1 MKSDGQP
8 SFHHPR
14 RFVMGAAI
22 SDVFHAVD
30 VVVQRISFDMIAMVI
45 MVLSLLAMLLA
56 VTLCDG
62 AGADVH
68 AKAA

>member
-1 MKSDGQP
+1 
-8 SFHHPR
+8 
-14 RFVMGAAI
+14 MGTDT
-22 SDVFHAVD
+22 SHVFHAVD
-30 VVVQRISFDMIAMVI
+30 VVVQRISFDMIAVVI

-62 AGADVH
+62 AGAAAH